1 MIQSAQLDKNPTPS
15 FLESLLED
23 TPEILPILRQ
33 SCIQV
38 LNLTQDKRSSASD
51 IGDII
56 KRDQAMMANIVKIAN
71 SPAYCT
77 KVPVK
82 TPTHAVTLIGF
93 DVIQGMVVA
102 AQLIEQADAFG
113 ANTSCL
119 KRLLARALVTGTQ
132 AQEIGKAL
140 NYPEPGFLF
149 TNAMLSSLGDFI
161 LALCR
166 PEVAEQL
173 ETLRR
178 EDPGKSPKAEIA
190 LLGRPLSTIAA
201 AMAKHWHLPDSLIQL
216 LEKKPIWPK
225 TRPESDQQ
233 IMENIVHAA
242 KELSYCLLNPSGVG
256 QEEVFYSLIH
266 QFLPPYSLSFMQLEK
281 TVKTAF
287 MQASEVASAINIPH
301 QHLSPALSSE
311 EPPIQNQQ
319 LQKLTLAVQ
328 QTLHGG
334 ENPDEEEGLPDE
346 SLPEV
351 QNVAPFSSNS
361 DNQLMDYTLAAMKIL
376 DPSKLLTL
384 ATKTLYSSC
393 GFERVLLAFAIPGK
407 EKIQAKICYGAQSE
421 EIQNAFLCP
430 ITKGN
435 FWHRL
440 LHQYHP
446 IQFLSLRDEDETK
459 ETPAEFLKLWGSS
472 AGLAGSLY
480 APNKPIGLILADR
493 GSSSTTLNDADFAA
507 FSLVLSQTNANL
519 ARLAQSH

>member
-1 MIQSAQLDKNPTPS
+1 MIESALQDQTTPPS

-23 TPEILPILRQ
+23 APEFLPILRQ
-33 SCIQV
+33 SCLQV

-56 KRDQAMMANIVKIAN
+56 KRDQAIMTNVVKIAN

-102 AQLIEQADAFG
+102 AQLLEQANAFG
-113 ANTSCL
+113 AKTSLL
-119 KRLLARALVTGTQ
+119 KHILARALVTGTQ

-140 NYPEPGFLF
+140 NHPEPGYLF
-149 TNAMLSSLGDFI
+149 TNAMLSSLGEFI

-166 PEVAEQL
+166 PDIAEQL
-173 ETLRR
+173 EIVRR
-178 EDPGKSPKAEIA
+178 EDPSKSSKAEIA
-190 LLGRPLSTIAA
+190 LLGKPLSTIAV
-201 AMAKHWHLPDSLIQL
+201 AMAKHWHLPDSLIQV
-216 LEKKPIWPK
+216 LEKKPVWPK
-225 TRPESDQQ
+225 TRPDNDQQ

-242 KELSYCLLNPSGVG
+242 KELSCCLLNPAGVG
-256 QEEVFYSLIH
+256 QEKIFQSLLKE
-266 QFLPPYSLSFMQLEK
+266 FLPPYSLTFSQLEK
-281 TVKTAF
+281 TVTTAF

-301 QHLSPALSSE
+301 QHLSPDVNPE
-311 EPPIQNQQ
+311 NPPVQSQQ
-319 LQKLTLAVQ
+319 LQKLTRAVQ
-328 QTLHGG
+328 QTLHN
-334 ENPDEEEGLPDE
+334 ED
-346 SLPEV
+346 SLPEEENIPIKTASN
-351 QNVAPFSSNS
+351 QKLDKTPSSQL

-393 GFERVLLAFAIPGK
+393 GFDRVLLAFAVPGK
-407 EKIQAKICYGAQSE
+407 EKLEAKICYGESSE
-421 EIQNAFLCP
+421 ELQQTFHCP
-430 ITKGN
+430 ISKDN
-435 FWHRL
+435 FWYRL

-446 IQFLSLRDEDETK
+446 IQFHSLVDEDTTN
-459 ETPAEFLKLWGSS
+459 ETPADFLNLWGVSP
-472 AGLAGSLY
+472 GLAGSLY
-480 APNKPIGLILADR
+480 APNKPIGLIVADR
-493 GSSSTTLNDADFAA
+493 GSSESPLQESDFAT